1 MKSELSSFK
10 SICYSSHLAK
20 SLFELTLCSPA
31 VLPPLLRPITLR
43 WVRHNRQSRRR
54 PYRGRCFISGS
65 MFSRPRTPHVSRT
78 WTQFGP
84 LANLLQAPSFLWHH
98 TLFDQVDVLY
108 IRGKSGN
115 QFYLSKYW
123 TICWSF
129 MVNIV
134 NFRGCCMLQILATYS
149 YNEDWIDTLA
159 QTEGCRK
166 LHQWLQILSEN
177 CRTLIVALIAP
188 FFKPPI

>member
-1 MKSELSSFK
+1 MTNIRYAMYL
-10 SICYSSHLAK
+10 
-20 SLFELTLCSPA
+20 SLFSSSLCA
-31 VLPPLLRPITLR
+31 ALLPPLLRPITLR

-98 TLFDQVDVLY
+98 TLFDQVDVVY
-108 IRGKSGN
+108 IRGESGN

-129 MVNIV
+129 LVKIV
-134 NFRGCCMLQILATYS
+134 NFGGCCMLEILATCS

>member
-1 MKSELSSFK
+1 MSCLDLSNFCLKSELSSFK
-10 SICYSSHLAK
+10 SIICYSSHLAK
-20 SLFELTLCSPA
+20 SLFSSSLCA
-31 VLPPLLRPITLR
+31 ALLPPLLRPITLR

-98 TLFDQVDVLY
+98 TLFDQVDVVY

-129 MVNIV
+129 FGQYCKFWGLLYVGNTGHKFI
-134 NFRGCCMLQILATYS
+134 
-149 YNEDWIDTLA
+149 
-159 QTEGCRK
+159 
-166 LHQWLQILSEN
+166 
-177 CRTLIVALIAP
+177 
-188 FFKPPI
+188 